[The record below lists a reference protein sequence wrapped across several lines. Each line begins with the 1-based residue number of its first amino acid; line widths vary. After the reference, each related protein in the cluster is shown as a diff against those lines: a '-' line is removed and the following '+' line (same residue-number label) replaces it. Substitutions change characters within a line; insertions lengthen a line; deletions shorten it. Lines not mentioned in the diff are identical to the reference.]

1 MQTSQFTKFL
11 ETSPDL
17 SNLELTSEDMSLVQ
31 VYIEDIKEETDLI
44 TEEATTRVPFNYFK
58 VLKGK
63 YEGKIVSIR
72 DIEMSAPILGMS
84 PAKGNRHDE
93 PSRPIFGN
101 PLDKLIQF
109 SYNIDKRYL
118 EFGYY
123 LIPNSFITTVYKN
136 PLKLIENEV
145 A

>member
-1 MQTSQFTKFL
+1 MQKTQFTKFL

-17 SNLELTSEDMSLVQ
+17 SNMELTSEDLSLVQ
-31 VYIEDIKEETDLI
+31 VYIEDIKEESELI

-63 YEGKIVSIR
+63 HEGKIVSIR
-72 DIEMSAPILGMS
+72 DVEMSAPILGMQ
-84 PAKGNRHDE
+84 PPKGNRPDE

-101 PLDKLIQF
+101 PLDKLIAY
-109 SYNIDKRYL
+109 SYNIDKKYL

-123 LIPNSFITTVYKN
+123 LIPNSFITTIYKD
-136 PLKLIENEV
+136 PLKLIENE
-145 A
+145 